1 MYNLGSALQVKH
13 HEEPKIPQFYKTLY
27 WNWDKTM

>member
-27 WNWDKTM
+27 